1 MERVMTEQAR
11 SDERSQLTS
20 FLAYLK
26 GSKGA
31 QELLSSLRVL
41 SKGIFID
48 ERASSGLVE
57 HYQSWLAKESHGE
70 VHKSPDKSFQ
80 WLFEGKDP
88 VRHYL
93 VEGKNVLVGFV
104 APVSIPNPQQFGLPY
119 YLGSLLSGES
129 YLHPADP
136 SISKLPKVEARQ
148 GKFGLEFHITARR
161 SALVVQE
168 KVVRDFAALIKDS
181 RFVERRYPEALR
193 TLAGAFKLLVS
204 LVRRARGIQRTF
216 PIVVPYDVKNS
227 KGKNI
232 RMAGKFMF
240 VEERGTLLRTIEL
253 SGRNLSGFLR
263 AELVRAPRE
272 KLGTFKLTPK
282 HRDLMGFYEA
292 FGKRRSV
299 HARAFAEFEE
309 GVRRTRDTRE
319 RFQGFFTAPEC
330 FEKFSQ
336 WYQLSQP
343 IEFHKIKSSVERFGV
358 KGERYQLY
366 GGWIFAFDR
375 SQTLVRCV
383 GRHIRMPGH
392 RRGAA

>member
-1 MERVMTEQAR
+1 MTAQVRA
-11 SDERSQLTS
+11 DERAQLTS
-20 FLAYLK
+20 FLVFLK
-26 GSKGA
+26 GNKGA
-31 QELLSSLRVL
+31 QAILSSLRVL
-41 SKGIFID
+41 SKGIFVD
-48 ERASSGLVE
+48 ERAVSALIE
-57 HYQSWLAKESHGE
+57 HYQAWLEKESHGE
-70 VHKSPDKSFQ
+70 VHKSPEKSFQ

-88 VRHYL
+88 IKHYL

-104 APVSIPNPQQFGLPY
+104 IPVSISNPQQFGLPY
-119 YLGSLLSGES
+119 YLGSLLSGEN

-136 SISKLPKVEARQ
+136 SISKLSKVEARQ
-148 GKFGLEFHITARR
+148 GRFGLEFHITARR
-161 SALVVQE
+161 SVVIVQE
-168 KVVRDFAALIKDS
+168 KAVRDFAALIKES
-181 RFVERRYPEALR
+181 RFVERRHLDALR
-193 TLAGAFKLLVS
+193 TLADALKLLVS
-204 LVRRARGIQRTF
+204 LIRRARVIPRTF
-216 PIVVPYDVKNS
+216 PIVVPFDVKNA
-227 KGKNI
+227 KHKTI

-240 VEERGTLLRTIEL
+240 VEEKGVLLRTIEL

-309 GVRRTRDTRE
+309 GVRRTRDPRE
-319 RFQGFFTAPEC
+319 RFTGFFTAPEC

-358 KGERYQLY
+358 KGERYQLH

-383 GRHIRMPGH
+383 GRHIRLPGH
-392 RRGAA
+392 RRGAS

>member
-1 MERVMTEQAR
+1 MTEQAR
-11 SDERSQLTS
+11 TDERAQLTS
-20 FLAYLK
+20 FLGFLK
-26 GSKGA
+26 AKKGA
-31 QELLSSLRVL
+31 QELLPSLRVL
-41 SKGIFID
+41 SKGIFVD
-48 ERASSGLVE
+48 ERAVSALIE
-57 HYQSWLAKESHGE
+57 HYQVWLERESHGE
-70 VHKSPDKSFQ
+70 VHKSPEKSFQ
-80 WLFEGKDP
+80 WLFETKDP
-88 VRHYL
+88 IKHYL

-104 APVSIPNPQQFGLPY
+104 APVAIQNPQQYGLPY

-136 SISKLPKVEARQ
+136 SISKLSKVEGRQ
-148 GKFGLEFHITARR
+148 GKFGLEFHISARR
-161 SALVVQE
+161 SVLVVQE
-168 KVVRDFAALIKDS
+168 KVVRDFAALMKES
-181 RFVERRYPEALR
+181 RFVERRHPEALR
-193 TLAGAFKLLVS
+193 TLAGALRLLVS
-204 LVRRARGIQRTF
+204 LIRRARVIPRTF
-216 PIVVPYDVKNS
+216 PIVVPSDVKNS
-227 KGKNI
+227 KTKNI

-240 VEERGTLLRTIEL
+240 VEERGVLLRTIEL

-263 AELVRAPRE
+263 AELTRAPRE
-272 KLGTFKLTPK
+272 KLGSFKLTPK

-343 IEFHKIKSSVERFGV
+343 IEFHRIKSSVERFGV

>member
-1 MERVMTEQAR
+1 MTEQVR
-11 SDERSQLTS
+11 SDERAQLTA
-20 FLAYLK
+20 FLVFLK

-31 QELLSSLRVL
+31 QDLHASLRVM
-41 SKGIFID
+41 SRGIFVD
-48 ERASSGLVE
+48 ERAVSALVE
-57 HYQSWLAKESHGE
+57 HYQAWLEKESRGE

-88 VRHYL
+88 MKYYL
-93 VEGKNVLVGFV
+93 VEGRNVLVGFV
-104 APVSIPNPQQFGLPY
+104 VPVAISNPQQFGLPY
-119 YLGSLLSGES
+119 YLGSLLSADS
-129 YLHPADP
+129 YLHQADP
-136 SISKLPKVEARQ
+136 SIAKIPKLKMQQ
-148 GKFGLEFHITARR
+148 GKGGLECHVTCRGGV
-161 SALVVQE
+161 LVVQE
-168 KVVRDFAALIKDS
+168 KVVRDFALLIKDS
-181 RFVERRYPEALR
+181 RFVERRYPDAQR
-193 TLAGAFKLLVS
+193 TLAGSLKLLVA
-204 LVRRARGIQRTF
+204 LIRRARGIPRSF
-216 PIVVPYDVKNS
+216 PIVVPSDVKNS
-227 KGKNI
+227 KTKNI

-240 VEERGTLLRTIEL
+240 VEERGMLLRTIEL

-263 AELVRAPRE
+263 AELARAPRE
-272 KLGTFKLTPK
+272 KLGSFKLTPK

-319 RFQGFFTAPEC
+319 RFQGFFTAAEC

>member
-1 MERVMTEQAR
+1 MTEQVR
-11 SDERSQLTS
+11 TDERAQLTS
-20 FLAYLK
+20 FLVFLK

-31 QELLSSLRVL
+31 QQVLPSLRVL
-41 SKGIFID
+41 SKGIFVD
-48 ERASSGLVE
+48 ERAVSALVE
-57 HYQSWLAKESHGE
+57 QYQAWLEKESHGE
-70 VHKSPDKSFQ
+70 VHKTFEKSFQ
-80 WLFEGKDP
+80 WLFEAKDP

-104 APVSIPNPQQFGLPY
+104 AEVSIANPQQFGLPY
-119 YLGSLLSGES
+119 YLGSLLSGQS

-136 SISKLPKVEARQ
+136 NISKLSHVEARQ
-148 GKFGLEFHITARR
+148 GKLGLEFHIASRR
-161 SALVVQE
+161 SIIVVHE

-181 RFVERRYPEALR
+181 RFVERRYPDALR
-193 TLAGAFKLLVS
+193 TLAGALKLMVS
-204 LVRRARGIQRTF
+204 LIRRARVIPRTF
-216 PIVVPYDVKNS
+216 PIVVPHDVINS
-227 KGKNI
+227 KTKNI

-240 VEERGTLLRTIEL
+240 VEERGALLRTIEL

-263 AELVRAPRE
+263 AELVRTPRE
-272 KLGTFKLTPK
+272 KLGSFKLTPK
-282 HRDLMGFYEA
+282 HRDLMGFYDA
-292 FGKRRSV
+292 FGRRRSV

-309 GVRRTRDTRE
+309 GVRRARDPRE
-319 RFQGFFTAPEC
+319 RFQGFFTAPAC

-343 IEFHKIKSSVERFGV
+343 IEFPKIKSSVERFGV
-358 KGERYQLY
+358 KGDRYQLY

-375 SQTLVRCV
+375 SHTLVRCV

>member
-1 MERVMTEQAR
+1 MTEQAR
-11 SDERSQLTS
+11 TDERAQLTS
-20 FLAYLK
+20 FLVFLK
-26 GSKGA
+26 GNKGA
-31 QELLSSLRVL
+31 QELLPSLRVI
-41 SKGIFID
+41 SKGIFVD
-48 ERASSGLVE
+48 ERGVSALVE
-57 HYQSWLAKESHGE
+57 FYQQWLEKESRGE
-70 VHKSPDKSFQ
+70 AHKSPEKSFQ
-80 WLFEGKDP
+80 WLFEAKEP
-88 VRHYL
+88 IKHYL

-104 APVSIPNPQQFGLPY
+104 APVAIQNPQQFGLPY

-136 SISKLPKVEARQ
+136 SISKLSKVEAKQ
-148 GKFGLEFHITARR
+148 GRLGLEFHISARR
-161 SALVVQE
+161 TAIVVHE
-168 KVVRDFAALIKDS
+168 KVLRDFASLIKES
-181 RFVERRYPEALR
+181 RFVERRHPDALR
-193 TLAGAFKLLVS
+193 TLAGALKLLVS
-204 LVRRARGIQRTF
+204 LIRRARVIPRSF
-216 PIVVPYDVKNS
+216 PIVVPYDVKNTKS
-227 KGKNI
+227 KNI

-240 VEERGTLLRTIEL
+240 VEEKGSLLRTIEL

-272 KLGTFKLTPK
+272 KLGSFKLTPK

-309 GVRRTRDTRE
+309 GVRRTRDVRE
-319 RFQGFFTAPEC
+319 RFQGFFTAAEC

-343 IEFHKIKSSVERFGV
+343 IEFHRIKGSVERFGV

>member
-1 MERVMTEQAR
+1 MTEQGR
-11 SDERSQLTS
+11 PEERAQLIPFLTS
-20 FLAYLK
+20 LK
-26 GSKGA
+26 GNKGA
-31 QELLSSLRVL
+31 QELRPSVRVL
-41 SKGIFID
+41 SKGLFVD
-48 ERASSGLVE
+48 ERVVSAVVE
-57 HYQSWLAKESHGE
+57 HYQAWLERESQGE
-70 VHKSPDKSFQ
+70 AHKTHEKTFQ
-80 WLFEGKDP
+80 WLFEGREPIKN
-88 VRHYL
+88 YL
-93 VEGKNVLVGFV
+93 VEGKQVLVGFV
-104 APVSIPNPQQFGLPY
+104 IPVAISNPQQFALPY
-119 YLGSLLSGES
+119 YLGSLLSAET

-136 SISKLPKVEARQ
+136 VVSKIPKMEVKH
-148 GKFGLEFHITARR
+148 GKSGLEF
-161 SALVVQE
+161 VVSTRGSRILIPE
-168 KVVRDFAALIKDS
+168 KVVREFAHLIKDS
-181 RFVERRYPEALR
+181 RFVERRYPEALT
-193 TLAGAFKLLVS
+193 TLAGTLKVLVG
-204 LVRRARGIQRTF
+204 LVRRSRTVSRNF
-216 PIVVPYDVKNS
+216 PIVVPHDVKAS
-227 KGKNI
+227 KAKSV

-240 VEERGTLLRTIEL
+240 IEEKGTLLRTLEL

-263 AELVRAPRE
+263 AELERAPRE

-299 HARAFAEFEE
+299 HARSFAEFEE

-319 RFQGFFTAPEC
+319 RFHGFFTPAEC

-343 IEFHKIKSSVERFGV
+343 IEFHKIKASVERFGV

-383 GRHIRMPGH
+383 GRHIRLPGH

>member
-1 MERVMTEQAR
+1 MERGMTEQAR
-11 SDERSQLTS
+11 TDERSQLTS
-20 FLAYLK
+20 FLVFLK
-26 GSKGA
+26 GHKGA
-31 QELLSSLRVL
+31 QEMLSSLRVV

-48 ERASSGLVE
+48 ERAVSALVE
-57 HYQSWLAKESHGE
+57 HYQSWLEKESLGE
-70 VHKSPDKSFQ
+70 AHKSTEKSFQ

-88 VRHYL
+88 AKHYL

-104 APVSIPNPQQFGLPY
+104 APISISNPQQFGLPY

-136 SISKLPKVEARQ
+136 SISKLSKVEARQ

-161 SALVVQE
+161 SVIVVQE
-168 KVVRDFAALIKDS
+168 KVIKDFAALIKDS
-181 RFVERRYPEALR
+181 RFVERRYPDALR
-193 TLAGAFKLLVS
+193 TLAGALKLLVT
-204 LVRRARGIQRTF
+204 LIRRARSIPRTF

-227 KGKNI
+227 KSKNVRI
-232 RMAGKFMF
+232 AGKFMF
-240 VEERGTLLRTIEL
+240 VEEKGNLLRTIEL

-309 GVRRTRDTRE
+309 GIRRTRDARE

-336 WYQLSQP
+336 WYQLSRP

-358 KGERYQLY
+358 KGEKYQLY

-383 GRHIRMPGH
+383 GRHIRLPGH
-392 RRGAA
+392 GRGAA

>member
-1 MERVMTEQAR
+1 MTEQVRA
-11 SDERSQLTS
+11 DERSQLIS
-20 FLAYLK
+20 FLGYLK
-26 GSKGA
+26 RTKGA
-31 QELLSSLRVL
+31 QEILSSLRVL
-41 SKGIFID
+41 SRGIFVD
-48 ERASSGLVE
+48 ERAVSALIE
-57 HYQSWLAKESHGE
+57 HYQVWLEQESHGE
-70 VHKSPDKSFQ
+70 VHKSPEKSFQ
-80 WLFEGKDP
+80 WLFEGRDP
-88 VRHYL
+88 MKHYL
-93 VEGKNVLVGFV
+93 LEGRTVLVGFV
-104 APVSIPNPQQFGLPY
+104 VPVLITNPQQFGLPY
-119 YLGSLLSGES
+119 YLGSLLSAEN

-136 SISKLPKVEARQ
+136 SLSKISKLEMRQ
-148 GKFGLEFHITARR
+148 GKGGLESHITTRG
-161 SALVVQE
+161 STLVVHE
-168 KVVRDFAALIKDS
+168 KVVRDFAALIRDS

-193 TLAGAFKLLVS
+193 TLAGSLKLLVS
-204 LVRRARGIQRTF
+204 LIRRARVIPRSF
-216 PIVVPYDVKNS
+216 PIVVPFDVKSS
-227 KGKNI
+227 KTKNV

-240 VEERGTLLRTIEL
+240 IEERGSLLRAIEL

-263 AELVRAPRE
+263 AELLRAPRE
-272 KLGTFKLTPK
+272 KLGSFKLTPK

-292 FGKRRSV
+292 FGKRRSL

-309 GVRRTRDTRE
+309 GVRRTRDSRE
-319 RFQGFFTAPEC
+319 RFQGFFTATEC

-343 IEFHKIKSSVERFGV
+343 IELHKIKGSVERFGV

>member
-1 MERVMTEQAR
+1 MTEQVRA
-11 SDERSQLTS
+11 DERSQLIS
-20 FLAYLK
+20 FLGYLK
-26 GSKGA
+26 RTKGA
-31 QELLSSLRVL
+31 QEILSSLRVL
-41 SKGIFID
+41 SRGIFVD
-48 ERASSGLVE
+48 ERAVSALIE
-57 HYQSWLAKESHGE
+57 HYQVWLEQESHGE
-70 VHKSPDKSFQ
+70 VHKSPEKSFQ

-88 VRHYL
+88 MKHYL
-93 VEGKNVLVGFV
+93 LEGRTVLVGFV
-104 APVSIPNPQQFGLPY
+104 VPVLITNPQQFGLPY
-119 YLGSLLSGES
+119 YLGSLLSAEN

-136 SISKLPKVEARQ
+136 SLSKISKLEMRQ
-148 GKFGLEFHITARR
+148 GKGGLESHITTRG
-161 SALVVQE
+161 STLVVHE
-168 KVVRDFAALIKDS
+168 KVVRDFAALIRDS

-193 TLAGAFKLLVS
+193 TLAGSLKLLVS
-204 LVRRARGIQRTF
+204 LIRRARVIPRSF
-216 PIVVPYDVKNS
+216 PIVVPFDVKSS
-227 KGKNI
+227 KTKNV

-240 VEERGTLLRTIEL
+240 IEERGSLLRAIEL

-263 AELVRAPRE
+263 AELLRAPRE
-272 KLGTFKLTPK
+272 KLGSFKLTPK

-292 FGKRRSV
+292 FGKRRSL

-309 GVRRTRDTRE
+309 GVRRTRDSRE
-319 RFQGFFTAPEC
+319 RFQGFFTATEC

-343 IEFHKIKSSVERFGV
+343 IELHKIKGSVERFGV

>member
-1 MERVMTEQAR
+1 MTEQVRAE
-11 SDERSQLTS
+11 ERAQLIS
-20 FLAYLK
+20 FLVFLK
-26 GSKGA
+26 GNKGA
-31 QELLSSLRVL
+31 QEIHSSLRVL

-48 ERASSGLVE
+48 ERAVSALIE
-57 HYQSWLAKESHGE
+57 HYQAWLEKESHGE
-70 VHKSPDKSFQ
+70 VHKSSEKSYQ
-80 WLFEGKDP
+80 WLFEGKEP
-88 VRHYL
+88 IKHYL

-104 APVSIPNPQQFGLPY
+104 VPFPISNPQQFGLPY
-119 YLGSLLSGES
+119 YLGSLLSAEN

-136 SISKLPKVEARQ
+136 SILRISKLQIRQ
-148 GKFGLEFHITARR
+148 GKVGLECHISTRGAV
-161 SALVVQE
+161 LVVQE
-168 KVVRDFAALIKDS
+168 RVVRDFALLIKDS
-181 RFVERRYPEALR
+181 RFVERRYPEARR
-193 TLAGAFKLLVS
+193 TLAGALKLLVS
-204 LVRRARGIQRTF
+204 LVRRARVIPRTF
-216 PIVVPYDVKNS
+216 PSVVPFDVRNS
-227 KGKNI
+227 KSKTV

-240 VEERGTLLRTIEL
+240 VEEKGTLLRTIEL

-272 KLGTFKLTPK
+272 KLGSFKLTPK
-282 HRDLMGFYEA
+282 HRDLMGFYDA

-309 GVRRTRDTRE
+309 GVRRSRDARE
-319 RFQGFFTAPEC
+319 RFQGFFTAAEC

>member
-1 MERVMTEQAR
+1 
-11 SDERSQLTS
+11 L
-20 FLAYLK
+20 
-26 GSKGA
+26 
-31 QELLSSLRVL
+31 
-41 SKGIFID
+41 
-48 ERASSGLVE
+48 
-57 HYQSWLAKESHGE
+57 
-70 VHKSPDKSFQ
+70 
-80 WLFEGKDP
+80 
-88 VRHYL
+88 
-93 VEGKNVLVGFV
+93 
-104 APVSIPNPQQFGLPY
+104 
-119 YLGSLLSGES
+119 
-129 YLHPADP
+129 
-136 SISKLPKVEARQ
+136 
-148 GKFGLEFHITARR
+148 
-161 SALVVQE
+161 
-168 KVVRDFAALIKDS
+168 
-181 RFVERRYPEALR
+181 
-193 TLAGAFKLLVS
+193 KLLVS
-204 LVRRARGIQRTF
+204 LIRRARVIPRSF

-227 KGKNI
+227 KSKNI
-232 RMAGKFMF
+232 RMAGKFMLI
-240 VEERGTLLRTIEL
+240 EEKGNLLRTIEL

-309 GVRRTRDTRE
+309 GVRRTRDARE

>member
-1 MERVMTEQAR
+1 MTEQVRA
-11 SDERSQLTS
+11 DERAQLTS
-20 FLAYLK
+20 FLGYLK
-26 GSKGA
+26 KSKAA
-31 QELLSSLRVL
+31 QEMLPSLRVL
-41 SKGIFID
+41 SRGIFVD
-48 ERASSGLVE
+48 ERAVSALIE
-57 HYQSWLAKESHGE
+57 HYQVWLDQESHGE
-70 VHKSPDKSFQ
+70 AHKSPEKSFQ

-88 VRHYL
+88 MKHYL
-93 VEGKNVLVGFV
+93 VEGRTVLVGFV
-104 APVSIPNPQQFGLPY
+104 VPVLITNPQQFGLPY
-119 YLGSLLSGES
+119 YLGSLLSTEN

-136 SISKLPKVEARQ
+136 SLSKISKLEMRQ
-148 GKFGLEFHITARR
+148 GKGGLECHITTRG
-161 SALVVQE
+161 STLVVHE
-168 KVVRDFAALIKDS
+168 KVVRDFAALIRDS

-193 TLAGAFKLLVS
+193 TLAGSLKLLVS
-204 LVRRARGIQRTF
+204 LIRRARVIPRSF
-216 PIVVPYDVKNS
+216 PIVVPHDVKSS
-227 KGKNI
+227 KAKNV

-240 VEERGTLLRTIEL
+240 IEERGSLLRTIEL

-263 AELVRAPRE
+263 AELLRAPRE
-272 KLGTFKLTPK
+272 KLGSFKLTPK

-292 FGKRRSV
+292 FGKRRSL

-309 GVRRTRDTRE
+309 GVRRTRDARE
-319 RFQGFFTAPEC
+319 RFQGFFTATEC

-343 IEFHKIKSSVERFGV
+343 IELHKIKGSVERFGV

>member
-1 MERVMTEQAR
+1 MELSMAEQAR
-11 SDERSQLTS
+11 TDERSQLTS

-31 QELLSSLRVL
+31 QELLPSLRVL

-48 ERASSGLVE
+48 ERAASGLVE
-57 HYQSWLAKESHGE
+57 HYQSWLEKESHGE

-80 WLFEGKDP
+80 WLFEGRDP
-88 VRHYL
+88 VKHYL

-104 APVSIPNPQQFGLPY
+104 APVLIPNPQQFGLPY
-119 YLGSLLSGES
+119 YLGSLLSGEN

-136 SISKLPKVEARQ
+136 SICKLSKVEARQ
-148 GKFGLEFHITARR
+148 GKLGFEFHITARR
-161 SALVVQE
+161 STLVVQE
-168 KVVRDFAALIKDS
+168 KVVRDFAALIRDS

-193 TLAGAFKLLVS
+193 TLAGALKLLVA
-204 LVRRARGIQRTF
+204 LVRRARVIPRTF

-227 KGKNI
+227 KSKNI
-232 RMAGKFMF
+232 RMAGKFMLI
-240 VEERGTLLRTIEL
+240 EEKGNLLRTIEL

-309 GVRRTRDTRE
+309 GVRRTRDARE

>member
-1 MERVMTEQAR
+1 MTEQVRA
-11 SDERSQLTS
+11 DERAQLIS
-20 FLAYLK
+20 FLGYLK
-26 GSKGA
+26 RTKGA
-31 QELLSSLRVL
+31 QEILSSLRVL
-41 SKGIFID
+41 SRGIFVD
-48 ERASSGLVE
+48 ERAVSALIE
-57 HYQSWLAKESHGE
+57 HYQVWLEQESHGE
-70 VHKSPDKSFQ
+70 VHKSPEKSFQ

-88 VRHYL
+88 MKHYL
-93 VEGKNVLVGFV
+93 VEGRTVLVGFV
-104 APVSIPNPQQFGLPY
+104 VPVLITNPQQFGLPY
-119 YLGSLLSGES
+119 YLGSLLSTEN

-136 SISKLPKVEARQ
+136 SLSKISKLEMRQ
-148 GKFGLEFHITARR
+148 GKGGLECYITTRG
-161 SALVVQE
+161 STLVVHE
-168 KVVRDFAALIKDS
+168 KVVRDFAALIRDS

-193 TLAGAFKLLVS
+193 TLAGSLKLLVS
-204 LVRRARGIQRTF
+204 LIRRARVIPRSF
-216 PIVVPYDVKNS
+216 PIVVPFDVKSS
-227 KGKNI
+227 KTKNV

-240 VEERGTLLRTIEL
+240 IEERGSLLRTIEL

-263 AELVRAPRE
+263 AELLRAPRE
-272 KLGTFKLTPK
+272 KLGSFKLTPK

-292 FGKRRSV
+292 FGKRRSL

-309 GVRRTRDTRE
+309 GVRRTRDSRE
-319 RFQGFFTAPEC
+319 RFQGFFTATEC

-343 IEFHKIKSSVERFGV
+343 IELHKIKGSVERFGV

>member
-1 MERVMTEQAR
+1 MTEQVRA
-11 SDERSQLTS
+11 DERAQLIS
-20 FLAYLK
+20 FLGYLK
-26 GSKGA
+26 KSKAA
-31 QELLSSLRVL
+31 QEMLPSLRVL
-41 SKGIFID
+41 SRGIFVD
-48 ERASSGLVE
+48 ERAVSALIE
-57 HYQSWLAKESHGE
+57 HYQVWLEQESHGE
-70 VHKSPDKSFQ
+70 AHKSPEKSFQ
-80 WLFEGKDP
+80 WLFEGKEP
-88 VRHYL
+88 MKHYL
-93 VEGKNVLVGFV
+93 VEGRNVLVGFV
-104 APVSIPNPQQFGLPY
+104 VPVLITTPQQFGLPY
-119 YLGSLLSGES
+119 YLGSLLSAEN

-136 SISKLPKVEARQ
+136 SFAKISKLEMRQ
-148 GKFGLEFHITARR
+148 GKGGLECHITTRG
-161 SALVVQE
+161 STLVVHE
-168 KVVRDFAALIKDS
+168 KVVRDFAALIRDS

-193 TLAGAFKLLVS
+193 TLAGSLKLLVS
-204 LVRRARGIQRTF
+204 LIRRARVIPRSF
-216 PIVVPYDVKNS
+216 PIVVPHDVKSS
-227 KGKNI
+227 KAKNV

-240 VEERGTLLRTIEL
+240 IEERGSLLRTIEL

-263 AELVRAPRE
+263 AELLRAPRE
-272 KLGTFKLTPK
+272 KLGSFKLTPK

-309 GVRRTRDTRE
+309 GVRRTRDSRE
-319 RFQGFFTAPEC
+319 RFQGFFTATEC

-375 SQTLVRCV
+375 SQTLFRCV

>member
-1 MERVMTEQAR
+1 MTEQVRA
-11 SDERSQLTS
+11 DERAQLTS
-20 FLAYLK
+20 FLGYVK
-26 GSKGA
+26 RSKGA
-31 QELLSSLRVL
+31 QDLLSSLRVL
-41 SKGIFID
+41 SRGIFVD
-48 ERASSGLVE
+48 ERAVSALIE
-57 HYQSWLAKESHGE
+57 HYQVWLEHESHGE
-70 VHKSPDKSFQ
+70 VHKSPEKSFQ
-80 WLFEGKDP
+80 WLFEGKNP
-88 VRHYL
+88 MRHYL
-93 VEGKNVLVGFV
+93 VEGKTVLVGFV
-104 APVSIPNPQQFGLPY
+104 VPVLITNPQQFGLPY
-119 YLGSLLSGES
+119 YLGSLLSAES
-129 YLHPADP
+129 YLHAADP
-136 SISKLPKVEARQ
+136 SLAKISKLEMRQ
-148 GKFGLEFHITARR
+148 GKGGLECHISTRG
-161 SALVVQE
+161 STLIVQE
-168 KVVRDFAALIKDS
+168 KVVRDFATLIRDS

-193 TLAGAFKLLVS
+193 TLAGSLKLLVS
-204 LVRRARGIQRTF
+204 LIRRSRVIPRSF
-216 PIVVPYDVKNS
+216 PIVVPYDVKSS
-227 KGKNI
+227 KTKNV

-240 VEERGTLLRTIEL
+240 IEERGHLLRTVEL

-263 AELVRAPRE
+263 AELLRAPRE
-272 KLGTFKLTPK
+272 KLGSFKLTPK

-309 GVRRTRDTRE
+309 GVRRTRDSRE
-319 RFQGFFTAPEC
+319 RFQGFFTAAEC

-343 IEFHKIKSSVERFGV
+343 IEFHKIKSSIERFGV

>member
-1 MERVMTEQAR
+1 MTEQER
-11 SDERSQLTS
+11 TDERAQLIS
-20 FLAYLK
+20 FLVFLK
-26 GSKGA
+26 GTKGA
-31 QELLSSLRVL
+31 QQLLPSVRVL
-41 SKGIFID
+41 SKGIFVD
-48 ERASSGLVE
+48 ERAVSALVE
-57 HYQSWLAKESHGE
+57 QYQAWLEKESHGQA
-70 VHKSPDKSFQ
+70 HKSFEKSFQ

-88 VRHYL
+88 VKQYV

-104 APVSIPNPQQFGLPY
+104 AAVSIANPQQFGLPY

-136 SISKLPKVEARQ
+136 YISNLPKVEARQ
-148 GKFGLEFHITARR
+148 GKLGLEFHISTRH
-161 SALVVQE
+161 SIIVVNE
-168 KVVRDFAALIKDS
+168 KVLRDFAALIKDS
-181 RFVERRYPEALR
+181 RFVERRYPDALR
-193 TLAGAFKLLVS
+193 TLAGALKFLVS
-204 LVRRARGIQRTF
+204 LIRRARVIPRTF
-216 PIVVPYDVKNS
+216 PIVVPYDVFNS
-227 KGKNI
+227 KTKNI

-263 AELVRAPRE
+263 SELVRAPRE
-272 KLGTFKLTPK
+272 KLGSFKLTPK
-282 HRDLMGFYEA
+282 HRDLMGFYDA

-309 GVRRTRDTRE
+309 GLRRARDPRE
-319 RFQGFFTAPEC
+319 RFEGFFTASAC

-343 IEFHKIKSSVERFGV
+343 IEFPKIKASVERFGV
-358 KGERYQLY
+358 KGDRYQLY